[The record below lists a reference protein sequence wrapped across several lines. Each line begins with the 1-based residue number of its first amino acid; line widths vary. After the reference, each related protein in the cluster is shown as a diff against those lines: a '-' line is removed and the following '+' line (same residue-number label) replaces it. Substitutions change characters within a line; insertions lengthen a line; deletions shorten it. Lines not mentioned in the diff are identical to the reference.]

1 MSIRALALG
10 LTTAALIA
18 TAPRTAGAD
27 GPGTVPD
34 ETRECAAAYEMTQR
48 HQQKSKLV
56 DALDSAERCAR
67 PSCPSLLRDECVSWA
82 ADLRSKLPSLV
93 VRVRGADGCAQK
105 DAKLDVDGNTRNSPR
120 LDALLVD
127 PGVHEVKVTDPVSG
141 QTKTQRINFAPG
153 ERRDI
158 DVDFASSDAVCA
170 GGGLKTPI
178 GRISTLTLALG
189 GVGAGLVL
197 TGAGVGL
204 IGASK
209 RAYLDDCR
217 PGCSRERIDE
227 VRPFFLVGDVLAGF
241 GILALGAA
249 VMTYFASDSKAAA
262 STRPRFV
269 IGASGVG
276 ASF

>member
-1 MSIRALALG
+1 MSTRALALG

-18 TAPRTAGAD
+18 TAPRTACAD

-34 ETRECAAAYEMTQR
+34 ETRACAAAYEMTQR
-48 HQQKSKLV
+48 QQQKSELI

-67 PSCPSLLRDECVSWA
+67 PSCPALLKDECARWA
-82 ADLRSKLPSLV
+82 ADLRPKLPSLV
-93 VRVRGADGCAQK
+93 VRVRGADGCTQTN
-105 DAKLDVDGNTRNSPR
+105 AKLDVDGTTRKHPG

-127 PGVHEVKVTDPVSG
+127 PGVHEVKVTDPVSR

-158 DVDFASSDAVCA
+158 DVDFATSDAACA
-170 GGGLKTPI
+170 GGGLKTPV

-189 GVGAGLVL
+189 SVGAGLVL

-209 RAYLDDCR
+209 RADLDECR

-227 VRPFFLVGDVLAGF
+227 VRPFFLVGDVLASF

-249 VMTYFASDSKAAA
+249 AMTYFAADSKAAA
-262 STRPRFV
+262 STRPRIV